1 MRYNIKENLSDLAL
15 ILWLTKD
22 NFKELKN
29 LIKVKGVRGSAVERK
44 IAQDLNSEF
53 TDLHG
58 SDEIDL
64 SGRVIE
70 TKMTKSTNNGLFEI
84 GNVLSKKTKCHFI
97 RVIDLINFRWFEI
110 PHDVFFDQNHGIKVY
125 KRGIKKI
132 SDSFHFSASYNKTDK
147 KSVHNT
153 SLLLKYEIKQ

>member
-1 MRYNIKENLSDLAL
+1 MNYNLKENLNDLAL
-15 ILWLTKD
+15 IQWLIKD
-22 NFKELKN
+22 NFKELTN

-58 SDEIDL
+58 SDEIDS

-70 TKMTKSTNNGLFEI
+70 TKMTKSINNGLFEI
-84 GNVLSKKTKCHFI
+84 GNVLSKKNKCHFI

-110 PHDVFFDQNHGIKVY
+110 PHDAFFDKINGIKIN
-125 KRGIKKI
+125 KRGKKKI
-132 SDSFHFSASYNKTDK
+132 VDSFTFSASYNKTDK
-147 KSVHNT
+147 KSMHNT
-153 SLLLKYEIKQ
+153 NILLKYEIKS

>member
-1 MRYNIKENLSDLAL
+1 MVMNYNLKENLNDSAL
-15 ILWLTKD
+15 IEWLVKD
-22 NFKELKN
+22 NFKELTN

-70 TKMTKSTNNGLFEI
+70 TKMTKSINNGLFEI
-84 GNVLSKKTKCHFI
+84 GNVESKE
-97 RVIDLINFRWFEI
+97 N
-110 PHDVFFDQNHGIKVY
+110 
-125 KRGIKKI
+125 
-132 SDSFHFSASYNKTDK
+132 
-147 KSVHNT
+147 
-153 SLLLKYEIKQ
+153 